1 LIDLPRPVVV
11 LTGAGISAES
21 GIPTFR
27 GAGGLWRS
35 HRATDLAA
43 PQAFRSDPKLVWEFY
58 GWRRELISARQPN
71 VAHTTLGVME
81 QTLADFTLI
90 TQNVDGLHQRAGNL
104 NVLTLHG
111 DIWRVRCTACT
122 YSAVD
127 TRVPLPELP
136 PRCPTCGGL
145 LRPDVVWFGEQLSQR
160 VVEQAW
166 MAAGR
171 AGLMLVVGTSA
182 LVQPAASLPMV
193 AQRNGAVLVEINPE
207 QTPLTPLADIHLHG
221 SAGEHLPQWW
231 QSVQQRLVGIHGS

>member
-1 LIDLPRPVVV
+1 MIDLTRPVVA

-21 GIPTFR
+21 GVPTFR

-35 HRATDLAA
+35 YRASDLAT
-43 PQAFRSDPKLVWEFY
+43 PQAFRGDPKLVWEFY
-58 GWRRELISARQPN
+58 EWRREIISGCQPN
-71 VAHTTLGVME
+71 IGHKTLALME
-81 QTLADFTLI
+81 QCLTDFDLI

-104 NVLTLHG
+104 RVLALHG

-122 YSAVD
+122 YNAVD

-136 PRCPTCGGL
+136 PRCPSCGGL
-145 LRPDVVWFGEQLSQR
+145 LRPDVVWFGEHLSQA
-160 VVEQAW
+160 VLDKAW
-166 MAAGR
+166 MAAAR

-207 QTPLTPLADIHLHG
+207 QTPLTPFTDIHLRG
-221 SAGEHLPQWW
+221 PAGEHLPQWW
-231 QSVQQRLVGIHGS
+231 HDVQSGHAAAE